1 MNKELTLE
9 ERKKVQLE
17 MLDEIDSFC
26 RKNNIKYS
34 LAFGTLL
41 GAIRH
46 KGFIP
51 WDDDVDI
58 MMPIDDLNKF
68 KETFRSDLLS
78 YYDVY
83 NCAKHSYPFSRLG
96 HNGTYSK
103 AGKIATNYGICIDL
117 YIMVNLMDD
126 EEELA
131 KYFKEGEKW
140 QFVRRQIKRV
150 KSRLL
155 QYLPIDIKF
164 PFHRWVIKR
173 LNKHWTGYAK
183 YGTTNTYYVV
193 AGSLNLRKKMTYD
206 RDLFANL
213 TEVDFEN
220 KKYYAIADWDYYL
233 TLRYGDYMKLP
244 PVEQRVPYHGGEYY
258 WKEK

>member
-68 KETFRSDLLS
+68 KETFKSDNIS
-78 YYDVY
+78 YYDVF
-83 NCAKHSYPFSRLG
+83 NCEKHSFTFSRLA
-96 HNGTYSK
+96 HNKSYSK
-103 AGKIATNYGICIDL
+103 VGKVATNYGICIDL
-117 YIMVNLMDD
+117 YVMVSLMDNK
-126 EEELA
+126 EELSSHFKKGERMNFFRKCIRGVEKRIL
-131 KYFKEGEKW
+131 KYT
-140 QFVRRQIKRV
+140 
-150 KSRLL
+150 
-155 QYLPIDIKF
+155 PIDIKL
-164 PFHRWVIKR
+164 PLHNWIIKK
-173 LNKHWTGYAK
+173 LFKHWACYAK
-183 YGTTNTYYVV
+183 YGTTNTYYVI
-193 AGSLNLRKKMTYD
+193 AGTLDLRSKMTYD
-206 RDLFANL
+206 RDLFASL
-213 TEVDFEN
+213 IDVEFEN
-220 KKYYAIADWDYYL
+220 KKYLAIADWDYFL

-244 PVEQRVPYHGGEYY
+244 PVEQRVPYHGGKYY